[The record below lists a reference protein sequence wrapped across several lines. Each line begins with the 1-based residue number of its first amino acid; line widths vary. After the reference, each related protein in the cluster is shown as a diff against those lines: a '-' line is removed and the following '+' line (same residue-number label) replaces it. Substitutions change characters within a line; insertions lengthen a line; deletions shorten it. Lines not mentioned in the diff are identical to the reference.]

1 MSRRHEITLTQLR
14 YFATAAEH
22 RSMTDAARELFVAQ
36 SAVSAAIGQLEQQI
50 GTQLFIRQRSK
61 GLVLTPA
68 GVQLLGDVRALMVG
82 LDQAVDAARGIDNQ
96 VRGTIRLACFVTLAP
111 FILPEVISR
120 AQTAHPHLNVEV
132 DEVDAEEAR
141 EALRSGRAELS
152 VGYDFAY
159 GEGIRRELVA
169 TTPAHVLLPAG
180 HPLAGRDRIF
190 LRELGR
196 EKLVLL
202 DLPHSRDYF
211 LQLLAS
217 AGLEPEILHRSRNY
231 ETVRA
236 MVAHGH
242 GFSVLNQRPRH
253 DLTYDGRRVAA
264 CRIADDVPALR
275 VVIATL
281 PGVRQTARA
290 AALADAI
297 RGVFRDASGTGVAG
311 AAGGAGG
318 AGGAGTAGTA
328 GGGGAAG

>member
-14 YFATAAEH
+14 YFATAAER
-22 RSMTDAARELFVAQ
+22 RSMTEAARELFVAQ
-36 SAVSAAIGQLEQQI
+36 SAVSAAIGQLEQQV

-61 GLVLTPA
+61 GLVLTQA
-68 GVQLLGDVRALMVG
+68 GVQLLGDVRALMIG
-82 LDQAVDAARGIDNQ
+82 LDQAIDTARGIDNQ

-111 FILPEVISR
+111 FILPEIVSR
-120 AQTAHPHLNVEV
+120 ARAAHPHLDIEV

-159 GEGIRRELVA
+159 GDGINREVID

-180 HPLAGRDRIF
+180 HPLASRDRVF
-190 LRELGR
+190 LRDLAG
-196 EKLVLL
+196 EKLILL

-211 LQLLAS
+211 LQLLSS
-217 AGLEPEILHRSRNY
+217 AGLEPEIAHRSRNY

-242 GFSVLNQRPRH
+242 GFSVLNRRPRH
-253 DLTYDGRRVAA
+253 DVTYDGHRVAA
-264 CRIADDVPALR
+264 RGIADDVPALQ

-290 AALADAI
+290 AALAEVI
-297 RGVFRDASGTGVAG
+297 RGVFSE
-311 AAGGAGG
+311 AAELRQHREG
-318 AGGAGTAGTA
+318 
-328 GGGGAAG
+328 

>member
-1 MSRRHEITLTQLR
+1 MSRRNEITLTQLR
-14 YFATAAEH
+14 YFAAAAEH
-22 RSMTDAARELFVAQ
+22 RSMTEAARELFVAQ
-36 SAVSAAIGQLEQQI
+36 SAVSAAVGQLEQQV

-61 GLVLTPA
+61 GLILTPA
-68 GVQLLGDVRALMVG
+68 GVQLLGDVRALMLG
-82 LDQAVDAARGIDNQ
+82 LDQAVDAARGLDNQ

-111 FILPEVISR
+111 FVLPAVISR
-120 AQTAHPHLNVEV
+120 SRAAHPYLDIEV

-159 GEGIRRELVA
+159 GDGMKREVID
-169 TTPAHVLLPAG
+169 TTPAHVLLAAG
-180 HPLAGRDRIF
+180 HSLASRDRVF
-190 LRELGR
+190 LRELAG
-196 EKLVLL
+196 EKLILL

-211 LQLLAS
+211 LQLLSS
-217 AGLEPEILHRSRNY
+217 AGIEPEIAHRSRNY

-242 GFSVLNQRPRH
+242 GFSLLNQRPRH
-253 DLTYDGRRVAA
+253 DLTYDGGRVTA

-290 AALADAI
+290 AALTEVI
-297 RGVFRDASGTGVAG
+297 RDVVRE
-311 AAGGAGG
+311 AALSRPG
-318 AGGAGTAGTA
+318 
-328 GGGGAAG
+328 

>member
-1 MSRRHEITLTQLR
+1 MSRRHEVTLTQLR

-22 RSMTDAARELFVAQ
+22 RSMTEAARELFVAQ
-36 SAVSAAIGQLEQQI
+36 SAVSAAIGQLEQQV

-68 GVQLLGDVRALMVG
+68 GVQLLGDVRALMLG
-82 LDQAVDAARGIDNQ
+82 LDQAIDTARGIDNQ

-120 AQTAHPHLNVEV
+120 ARAAHPYLDIEV

-152 VGYDFAY
+152 AGYDFAY
-159 GEGIRRELVA
+159 GDGIKREVVS

-180 HPLAGRDRIF
+180 HPLTSRDRVA
-190 LRELGR
+190 LRDLAGERLI
-196 EKLVLL
+196 LL

-211 LQLLAS
+211 LQILSS
-217 AGLEPEILHRSRNY
+217 AGLEPEIAHRSRNY

-264 CRIADDVPALR
+264 RPIADDVPALR

-281 PGVRQTARA
+281 NGVRQTARA
-290 AALADAI
+290 AALADVI
-297 RGVFRDASGTGVAG
+297 RGVFRDATAPLPEQGDPAGDPATRIGVPADDR
-311 AAGGAGG
+311 
-318 AGGAGTAGTA
+318 
-328 GGGGAAG
+328 

>member
-14 YFATAAEH
+14 YFANAAER
-22 RSMTDAARELFVAQ
+22 RSMTEAARELFVAQ

-61 GLVLTPA
+61 GLVLTQA
-68 GVQLLGDVRALMVG
+68 GVQLLGDVRALMLG
-82 LDQAVDAARGIDNQ
+82 LDQAIDAARGMDNQ

-111 FILPEVISR
+111 FILPEVISQAR
-120 AQTAHPHLNVEV
+120 AAHPYLDIEV

-159 GEGIRRELVA
+159 GDGIAREVIA

-180 HPLAGRDRIF
+180 HPLAEDGGQVSLRDLAGERLI
-190 LRELGR
+190 
-196 EKLVLL
+196 LL

-211 LQLLAS
+211 LQLLSS
-217 AGLEPEILHRSRNY
+217 AGLEPEIAHRTRNY

-253 DLTYDGRRVAA
+253 DLSYHGRRVAV
-264 CRIADDVPALR
+264 RPIADDVPTLR

-281 PGVRQTARA
+281 RGVRLTARA
-290 AALADAI
+290 AALAEVI
-297 RGVFRDASGTGVAG
+297 RDVFHDASNSSDGWSHS
-311 AAGGAGG
+311 
-318 AGGAGTAGTA
+318 
-328 GGGGAAG
+328 

>member
-1 MSRRHEITLTQLR
+1 MSRRNEITLTQLR
-14 YFATAAEH
+14 YFATAAER
-22 RSMTDAARELFVAQ
+22 RSMTEAARELFVAQ
-36 SAVSAAIGQLEQQI
+36 SAVSAAVGQLEQQV

-68 GVQLLGDVRALMVG
+68 GVQLLGDVRALMLG
-82 LDQAVDAARGIDNQ
+82 LDQAIDAARGVDNQ

-120 AQTAHPHLNVEV
+120 VRAAHPYLDVVV

-141 EALRSGRAELS
+141 EALRAGRAELS

-159 GEGIRRELVA
+159 GDGITREVIG

-180 HPLAGRDRIF
+180 HPLAVGDRVF
-190 LRELGR
+190 LRDLAG
-196 EKLVLL
+196 EKLILL

-217 AGLEPEILHRSRNY
+217 AGLEPEIAHRSRNY

-253 DLTYDGRRVAA
+253 DLTYDGRRVAV
-264 CRIADDVPALR
+264 RPIADDVPALR
-275 VVIATL
+275 VVLAGL
-281 PGVRQTARA
+281 RGVRQTARA
-290 AALADAI
+290 AALAAVI
-297 RGVFRDASGTGVAG
+297 RDVFRDTAIPADAGKAG
-311 AAGGAGG
+311 AEPH
-318 AGGAGTAGTA
+318 
-328 GGGGAAG
+328 

>member
-1 MSRRHEITLTQLR
+1 MMHLRHSGAAMSRRHEITLTQLR
-14 YFATAAEH
+14 YFAAAAER
-22 RSMTDAARELFVAQ
+22 RSMTEAARELFVAQ
-36 SAVSAAIGQLEQQI
+36 SAVSAAIGQLEQQV

-61 GLVLTPA
+61 GLVLTQA

-82 LDQAVDAARGIDNQ
+82 LDQAIDTARGIDIQ

-120 AQTAHPHLNVEV
+120 ARAAHPQLNIEV

-152 VGYDFAY
+152 VSYDFAY
-159 GEGIRRELVA
+159 GDGIKREVID

-180 HPLAGRDRIF
+180 HPLAARDPVY
-190 LRELGR
+190 LRDLAR
-196 EKLVLL
+196 EKLILL

-217 AGLEPEILHRSRNY
+217 AGLDPEIAHRSRNY

-264 CRIADDVPALR
+264 RKIADDVPALR
-275 VVIATL
+275 VVIATR

-290 AALADAI
+290 AAPTEVL
-297 RGVFRDASGTGVAG
+297 RGVLREPA
-311 AAGGAGG
+311 
-318 AGGAGTAGTA
+318 
-328 GGGGAAG
+328 

>member
-1 MSRRHEITLTQLR
+1 MH
-14 YFATAAEH
+14 
-22 RSMTDAARELFVAQ
+22 
-36 SAVSAAIGQLEQQI
+36 
-50 GTQLFIRQRSK
+50 QRK
-61 GLVLTPA
+61 RCT
-68 GVQLLGDVRALMVG
+68 
-82 LDQAVDAARGIDNQ
+82 
-96 VRGTIRLACFVTLAP
+96 ACFVTLAP

-120 AQTAHPHLNVEV
+120 SRAAHPYLNIEV

-141 EALRSGRAELS
+141 EAIRAGRAELS

-159 GEGIRRELVA
+159 GEGIKREVIA

-196 EKLVLL
+196 EKLILL

-211 LQLLAS
+211 LQLLSS

-253 DLTYDGRRVAA
+253 DLTYDGRQVAA

-290 AALADAI
+290 AALAEAI
-297 RGVFRDASGTGVAG
+297 RGVFRDAASGGIAASGETAAAVGPGPADLR
-311 AAGGAGG
+311 AAGRTIPANR
-318 AGGAGTAGTA
+318 ALISASDIMMDI
-328 GGGGAAG
+328 

>member
-1 MSRRHEITLTQLR
+1 MSRRNEITLTQLR
-14 YFATAAEH
+14 YCATAAER
-22 RSMTDAARELFVAQ
+22 RSMTEAARELFVAQ
-36 SAVSAAIGQLEQQI
+36 SAVSAAVGQLEQQV

-61 GLVLTPA
+61 GLVLTAA
-68 GVQLLGDVRALMVG
+68 GVQLLGDVRALMLG
-82 LDQAVDAARGIDNQ
+82 LDQAIGSACGMDNQ

-120 AQTAHPHLNVEV
+120 VRAAHPYLNVVV

-141 EALRSGRAELS
+141 EALRAGRAELS

-159 GEGIRRELVA
+159 GDGITREVIG

-180 HPLAGRDRIF
+180 HPLAVEDRVF
-190 LRELGR
+190 LRDLAG
-196 EKLVLL
+196 EKLILL

-217 AGLEPEILHRSRNY
+217 AGLEPEITHRSRNY

-253 DLTYDGRRVAA
+253 DLTYDGRRVAVR
-264 CRIADDVPALR
+264 RIADDVPALR
-275 VVIATL
+275 VVLAGL
-281 PGVRQTARA
+281 RGVRQTARA
-290 AALADAI
+290 AALAAVI
-297 RGVFRDASGTGVAG
+297 RDVFRDAAAQAG
-311 AAGGAGG
+311 DG
-318 AGGAGTAGTA
+318 
-328 GGGGAAG
+328 

>member
-1 MSRRHEITLTQLR
+1 MSRRHEITLAQLR
-14 YFATAAEH
+14 YFATAAER
-22 RSMTDAARELFVAQ
+22 RSMTEAARELFVAQ
-36 SAVSAAIGQLEQQI
+36 SAVSAAIGQLEQQV

-61 GLVLTPA
+61 GLVLTAA
-68 GVQLLGDVRALMVG
+68 GVQLLSDVRALMLG
-82 LDQAVDAARGIDNQ
+82 LDQAIDTARGMDNQ

-120 AQTAHPHLNVEV
+120 ARAAHPYLDIEV

-159 GEGIRRELVA
+159 GDGFNREIID
-169 TTPAHVLLPAG
+169 TRPAHVLLPAD
-180 HPLAGRDRIF
+180 HPLAARDRIQ
-190 LRELGR
+190 LRELAR
-196 EKLVLL
+196 EKLILL

-217 AGLEPEILHRSRNY
+217 AGLEPEIAHRTRNY

-253 DLTYDGRRVAA
+253 DLSYAGRRVAA
-264 CRIADDVPALR
+264 RGIADDVPALR

-281 PGVRQTARA
+281 PGVKQTARA
-290 AALADAI
+290 AALAEVI
-297 RGVFRDASGTGVAG
+297 RAVFRDATEPAG
-311 AAGGAGG
+311 R
-318 AGGAGTAGTA
+318 
-328 GGGGAAG
+328 

>member
-1 MSRRHEITLTQLR
+1 MSRRHEITLAQLR
-14 YFATAAEH
+14 YFATAAER
-22 RSMTDAARELFVAQ
+22 RSMTDAARELFIAQ
-36 SAVSAAIGQLEQQI
+36 SAVSAAIGQLEQQV
-50 GTQLFIRQRSK
+50 GAQLFIRQRSK
-61 GLVLTPA
+61 GLVLTAA
-68 GVQLLGDVRALMVG
+68 GVQLLSDVRALMLG
-82 LDQAVDAARGIDNQ
+82 LDQAIDTARGLDNQ

-120 AQTAHPHLNVEV
+120 ARAAHPYLDIEV

-159 GEGIRRELVA
+159 ADGFNREVID
-169 TTPAHVLLPAG
+169 TRPAHVLLPAD
-180 HPLAGRDRIF
+180 HPLAGRDRVH
-190 LRELGR
+190 LRELAR
-196 EKLVLL
+196 EKLILL

-211 LQLLAS
+211 LQLLSS
-217 AGLEPEILHRSRNY
+217 AGLEPEIAHRTRNY

-253 DLTYDGRRVAA
+253 DLSYAGRRVAA
-264 CRIADDVPALR
+264 RGIADDVPALR

-290 AALADAI
+290 AALAEVI
-297 RGVFRDASGTGVAG
+297 RGVFGDATEPRS
-311 AAGGAGG
+311 
-318 AGGAGTAGTA
+318 
-328 GGGGAAG
+328 